1 MAEQPNFIK
10 GLYAQNQSGF
20 LINPDLKSYNLRWL
34 HMIFGAI
41 TVGGFFVGFLGRDN
55 DQAFRIGKKFFLWGM
70 IVSSVSGLLY
80 LLSLGEYLKPFMQNS
95 PIYTLSLGVL
105 LSLASIH
112 FFFKQKFL
120 ISGSTL
126 FVSLVSMVTTRH
138 FLRDLRLANY
148 FDPTFIK
155 VDPQWSLIVSFVIS
169 FVLALALIG
178 YMLKL
183 YFREQS

>member
-112 FFFKQKFL
+112 FFFKQKFQF
-120 ISGSTL
+120 S
-126 FVSLVSMVTTRH
+126 
-138 FLRDLRLANY
+138 
-148 FDPTFIK
+148 
-155 VDPQWSLIVSFVIS
+155 
-169 FVLALALIG
+169 
-178 YMLKL
+178 
-183 YFREQS
+183 